1 MIVLSLFDGMS
12 CGQIALRDM
21 GIIPEVYYAS
31 EIDKFAI
38 AQTQLNF
45 PETIQ
50 LGSVTELDATKLG
63 HIDLLIGGS
72 PCQSFSF
79 AGKRVG
85 MATTDKE
92 EIYTLD
98 RYLELKRGGFQFE
111 GQSYLFW
118 EYMRILNEV
127 RQTNPDV
134 LFLLEN
140 VEMGKKWEKVLSD
153 AIGIQGVH
161 INSALVS
168 AQTRKRIYWTNIRT
182 RRQDMF
188 GSLVS
193 DIPLPKDRDIYL
205 KDILL
210 DEVDEKYYVSDAVLE
225 RMKRTNYSK
234 PAINPEKTGT
244 LNTKNNSGQMSLD
257 SGTTF
262 IKMTIEGKV
271 SRNQLKSSCF
281 TAGGHSGGYHSDM
294 DLICVAMRGRNPEN
308 PSDRS
313 KGCTTIQRLEAK
325 TDGKTDCLT
334 SVAKD
339 NLIYSCI
346 TQKRNEYGK
355 SIRKEYEKGNIE
367 AKRSEIQNMELR
379 EDGKTNTLTT
389 VQKDNLIYEGRNIP
403 IHIPEATKKGYAE
416 IFPGEC
422 FDGTQLGSK
431 TRRGR
436 KMTGKC
442 NCLMAQTIPEYYRYE
457 KRPIQLNPST
467 ESNGNQPYQQ
477 NRVYSDKSLSPA
489 VMANMSCGSY
499 AVQTSER
506 IRRLTPTECARLQT
520 IPEWYKWECSETQ
533 QYKMLGNGWTVEV
546 IKHIFSFLPIK

>member
-1 MIVLSLFDGMS
+1 MRVLSLFDGMS

-98 RYLELKRGGFQFE
+98 RYLELKSGGFQFE

-182 RRQDMF
+182 RMQDMF
-188 GSLVS
+188 GALVS
-193 DIPLPKDRDIYL
+193 DIPLPKDKNIFL
-205 KDILL
+205 QDILL

-225 RMKRTNYSK
+225 RMRRSNYSK

-313 KGCTTIQRLEAK
+313 KGCTTVQRLEAK
-325 TDGKTDCLT
+325 TDGKTNCLT
-334 SVAKD
+334 SVA
-339 NLIYSCI
+339 
-346 TQKRNEYGK
+346 
-355 SIRKEYEKGNIE
+355 
-367 AKRSEIQNMELR
+367 
-379 EDGKTNTLTT
+379 
-389 VQKDNLIYEGRNIP
+389 KDNLIYEGRNIP

-436 KMTGKC
+436 KMTDKC
-442 NCLMAQTIPEYYRYE
+442 NCLMAQTTPEYYLYE
-457 KRPIQLNPST
+457 SGIKSRIQKNLKSEKEKGNCLLASNYKGFENNGTTLIKRPIQLNPST

-477 NRVYSDKSLSPA
+477 NRVYSEKGLSPA
-489 VMANMSCGSY
+489 VMANMSSGSY
-499 AVQTSER
+499 AVYTNER

>member
-38 AQTQLNF
+38 SQTQLNF

-92 EIYTLD
+92 EIYTLE

-182 RRQDMF
+182 RMQDMF
-188 GSLVS
+188 GTPVS
-193 DIPLPKDRDIYL
+193 DIPLPKDRNIFL
-205 KDILL
+205 QDILL

-225 RMKRTNYSK
+225 RMRRSNYSK

-313 KGCTTIQRLEAK
+313 KGCTTVQRLEAK
-325 TDGKTDCLT
+325 TDGKTNCLT

-339 NLIYSCI
+339 NL
-346 TQKRNEYGK
+346 K
-355 SIRKEYEKGNIE
+355 
-367 AKRSEIQNMELR
+367 
-379 EDGKTNTLTT
+379 
-389 VQKDNLIYEGRNIP
+389 YEGRNIP

-416 IFPGEC
+416 IFPVEC

-477 NRVYSDKSLSPA
+477 NRVYSEKGLSPA
-489 VMANMSCGSY
+489 VMGNMSSGSY
-499 AVQTSER
+499 AVYTNER

-520 IPEWYKWECSETQ
+520 IPEWYKWGCSETQ

>member
-182 RRQDMF
+182 RMQDMF
-188 GSLVS
+188 GALVS
-193 DIPLPKDRDIYL
+193 DIPLPKDRNIFL
-205 KDILL
+205 QDILL

-225 RMKRTNYSK
+225 KMRRSNYSK
-234 PAINPEKTGT
+234 PAINSEKTGT
-244 LNTKNNSGQMSLD
+244 LNRKNNSGQMLLD

-262 IKMTIEGKV
+262 ISTPV
-271 SRNQLKSSCF
+271 VR
-281 TAGGHSGGYHSDM
+281 D
-294 DLICVAMRGRNPEN
+294 RG
-308 PSDRS
+308 
-313 KGCTTIQRLEAK
+313 
-325 TDGKTDCLT
+325 
-334 SVAKD
+334 V
-339 NLIYSCI
+339 
-346 TQKRNEYGK
+346 
-355 SIRKEYEKGNIE
+355 
-367 AKRSEIQNMELR
+367 LR
-379 EDGKTNTLTT
+379 EIEKSNCIVANYWKGM
-389 VQKDNLIYEGRNIP
+389 DNHGMRTMVHEERFMP

-457 KRPIQLNPST
+457 KRPIQLKPST

-477 NRVYSDKSLSPA
+477 NRIYSDKGLSPA

-499 AVQTSER
+499 AEQTSER

-533 QYKMLGNGWTVEV
+533 QYKVLGNGWTVEV